1 MNLLKIAS
9 NKVNA
14 ASKRAL
20 GKVDEARS
28 AMHAHAFAGQGKEK
42 MKKALGSAR
51 DAVGHLSNVAKQH
64 VKKASA
70 HVAGIGGGRRT
81 HKRRKKAHKRTHH
94 KKRKHKKSHKK
105 KHRKKRRKTHKR
117 R

>member
-1 MNLLKIAS
+1 MPAPPILPSVITLL
-9 NKVNA
+9 
-14 ASKRAL
+14 SKLPNSLIFVLLLTCRPP
-20 GKVDEARS
+20 R
-28 AMHAHAFAGQGKEK
+28 